1 MAPPMPE
8 RVIVMGVDTS
18 LRSTGLGIVL
28 AEGGRFTVL
37 DYGRIVNRPGLPLSA
52 CLRRIYSGITET
64 IERTS
69 PSALAMEGAFFF
81 KNARTSMILGEA
93 RGSVIAAAATADLPV
108 YEYSPRRVK
117 QAVSSYGAA
126 SKEQVRR
133 MIMALLGLQ
142 SPPPED
148 AADALAIAFCH
159 LNAVGRVSAS
169 PPIPI

>member
-1 MAPPMPE
+1 MPE

-93 RGSVIAAAATADLPV
+93 RGSVIAAQP
-108 YEYSPRRVK
+108 PR
-117 QAVSSYGAA
+117 
-126 SKEQVRR
+126 
-133 MIMALLGLQ
+133 ITCL
-142 SPPPED
+142 
-148 AADALAIAFCH
+148 
-159 LNAVGRVSAS
+159 
-169 PPIPI
+169 